1 MGQKEKTLQ
10 EMDVLVK
17 KRKWKNRLG
26 IVAVTAIVIAIAAVS
41 LGSYI
46 RTRQTAINNSMED
59 HAQNGNGNFHRESS
73 VVMATGTT
81 SVGVKAVTFAIDFLE
96 DTNLYVEEV
105 YLINGDSV
113 KAGDKYIKFTEESIA
128 DAREELKSA
137 ALSAQL
143 AYKSGQISDG
153 ESKLQAKYTYDMV
166 MLESQFAKQVYDN
179 TIAQLEA
186 DYVQSAKIYEEAQQE
201 YQEYLE
207 RVQNNTFYDDYH
219 IATLKEAYEEATELY
234 ADRMQYWEVTDEEL
248 KSGSSETMGTAGM
261 MTLSGSAG
269 RETTSDEEIE
279 EELKSKDDLEED
291 SEEDT
296 ESKKDLE
303 TDTESNDKSDKEDT
317 ESKKDTDK
325 GTSSPSDSA
334 EFAGFSS
341 MGKQENQDSQN
352 ERKWII
358 KTINLLEQEVEKAEE
373 NYTTALKEYEDEMAS
388 AELNLQKLLSKLEAA
403 REDFTDAEVSCQ
415 KQALNAKTVYE
426 TSVAKGKTAQNDYDT
441 QLTSLKDSLDRL
453 RDAQEEADSN
463 LVLFEALVGDGY
475 LYTEESGT
483 VLMLMAEEGKVLAG
497 GSMIFAYSNP
507 EQISVSMSVSQED
520 IAKLYVGEAASVVIA
535 DAGTYS
541 GVIETINPIASS
553 NSRTAVSY
561 TVIVNLQGDVSGLD
575 ANLIASVIFGENTT
589 PAVSSK
595 DETSG
600 QGDVPKDLADTIFDP
615 KEDENGQSGRANQET
630 HDTQN

>member
-10 EMDVLVK
+10 EMDVLIK

-59 HAQNGNGNFHRESS
+59 HAQNGNFHRESS

-81 SVGVKAVTFAIDFLE
+81 SVGVKAITFAIDFLE

-105 YLINGDSV
+105 YLTNGDSV

-143 AYKSGQISDG
+143 AYRSGQISDG
-153 ESKLQAKYTYDMV
+153 ESKLQAKYTYDMA

-186 DYVQSAKIYEEAQQE
+186 DYVQSAKIYAEAQQE

-207 RVQNNTFYDDYH
+207 CVQNNTFYDDYH
-219 IATLKEAYEEATELY
+219 IAALKEAYEEAKELY
-234 ADRMQYWEVTDEEL
+234 EDRMQYWEVTDEEL
-248 KSGSSETMGTAGM
+248 KSGSSENMGTAGM

-269 RETTSDEEIE
+269 GETTSDEDIKE
-279 EELKSKDDLEED
+279 ESKSKDDLEED
-291 SEEDT
+291 LEEDT
-296 ESKKDLE
+296 EPKKDLQ

-317 ESKKDTDK
+317 EPKKDTNK
-325 GTSSPSDSA
+325 GTSSSSDGA
-334 EFAGFSS
+334 EFPGFSS
-341 MGKQENQDSQN
+341 MQKQENQDSQN

-358 KTINLLEQEVEKAEE
+358 KTINLLEQEVEKTEE
-373 NYTTALKEYEDEMAS
+373 TYTTALKEYEDEMAS
-388 AELNLQKLLSKLEAA
+388 AELNLQKLLSKLETAK
-403 REDFTDAEVSCQ
+403 EDFTDAEVSYQ

-463 LVLFEALVGDGY
+463 LALFEALVGDGY

-575 ANLIASVIFGENTT
+575 ANLTASVIFGEDTT
-589 PAVSSK
+589 SAVSSK

-630 HDTQN
+630 HDTKN

>member
-143 AYKSGQISDG
+143 AYRSGQISDG
-153 ESKLQAKYTYDMV
+153 ESKLQAKYTYDMA

-186 DYVQSAKIYEEAQQE
+186 DYVQSAKIYAEAQQE

-219 IATLKEAYEEATELY
+219 IATLKEAYEEAKELY
-234 ADRMQYWEVTDEEL
+234 ADRMQYWEVTDDEL
-248 KSGSSETMGTAGM
+248 KSASSETMGTAGM

-269 RETTSDEEIE
+269 EETTSDEEIE

-291 SEEDT
+291 SEEDI
-296 ESKKDLE
+296 EPKKDLE

-325 GTSSPSDSA
+325 GTSPPSDNA

-403 REDFTDAEVSCQ
+403 REDFIDAEVSYQ

-426 TSVAKGKTAQNDYDT
+426 TCVAKGKMAQNDYDT

-463 LVLFEALVGDGY
+463 LALFEALVGDGY

-507 EQISVSMSVSQED
+507 EQISVSMSVSQDD
-520 IAKLYVGEAASVVIA
+520 IAKLYVGEVASVVIA
-535 DAGTYS
+535 DTGTYS

-575 ANLIASVIFGENTT
+575 ANLTASVIFGEDTT
-589 PAVSSK
+589 PTVSSK